1 MNENDISFCESFHQ
15 NKTYFFLFL
24 SSAMSAAKAATDHMR
39 TLWHGTHHGEW
50 VSMAVFSDGKH
61 YGAPQGV
68 MFSFPGEYP
77 VFVDQQINFST
88 LSPWLLCSGS
98 SLM

>member
-1 MNENDISFCESFHQ
+1 MIFLSSKLKH
-15 NKTYFFLFL
+15 FLFL

-77 VFVDQQINFST
+77 VFVDQQINVSN
-88 LSPWLLCSGS
+88 LGL
-98 SLM
+98 

>member
-1 MNENDISFCESFHQ
+1 
-15 NKTYFFLFL
+15 
-24 SSAMSAAKAATDHMR
+24 MSAAKAATDHMR

-68 MFSFPGEYP
+68 MFSFPGDYL
-77 VFVDQQINFST
+77 VFVDQ
-88 LSPWLLCSGS
+88 
-98 SLM
+98 